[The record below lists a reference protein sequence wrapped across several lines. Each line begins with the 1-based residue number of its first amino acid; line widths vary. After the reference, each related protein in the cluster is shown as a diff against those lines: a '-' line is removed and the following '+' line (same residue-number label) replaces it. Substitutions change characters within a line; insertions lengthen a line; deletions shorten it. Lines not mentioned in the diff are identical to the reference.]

1 MWGPK
6 RVNIAWR
13 KTKNPEWTR
22 AGSLSLL
29 CPARNFLTFL
39 SKEELKLIVFFFFFN
54 EYKLRL
60 SMETTIASFQ
70 HKAWKSIF

>member
-1 MWGPK
+1 MGGPK

-22 AGSLSLL
+22 ARSLSLL

-39 SKEELKLIVFFFFFN
+39 SKEELKLIGFFFN